1 MSVRS
6 RAADTRAR
14 AKAYAERVEASRQAH
29 GSVDAAFRIF
39 DRDSEIGGGLMAG
52 SLAYRLFIW
61 LLPFALVIVGGIGF
75 AAGAA
80 DETPASAARS
90 LGLRGVI
97 ASSVA
102 EASRGTSRWYAIAI
116 GIPILIWASRGL
128 LRALVVVHRLVWGD
142 PRHVVPKATLVSTLR
157 FLGMFLLYVLLR
169 ELASNVGTWTGS
181 YVLKALVGL
190 VSMFG
195 WWLLVSLQLP
205 HRGTSWQALVPGA
218 ILVAVGLELLSDVG
232 AYLIATRVDS
242 SQSAYGVLGV
252 AAGLL
257 FTLFVVS
264 RIVVAAAVVN
274 VTIWD
279 GRRRPD

>member
-1 MSVRS
+1 MVR
-6 RAADTRAR
+6 
-14 AKAYAERVEASRQAH
+14 
-29 GSVDAAFRIF
+29 
-39 DRDSEIGGGLMAG
+39 DRD
-52 SLAYRLFIW
+52 R
-61 LLPFALVIVGGIGF
+61 
-75 AAGAA
+75 
-80 DETPASAARS
+80 D
-90 LGLRGVI
+90 
-97 ASSVA
+97 
-102 EASRGTSRWYAIAI
+102 
-116 GIPILIWASRGL
+116 PILIWASRGL

-142 PRHVVPKATLVSTLR
+142 PRHVVPKATLLSTFR
-157 FLGMFLLYVLLR
+157 FLGMFLLYFLLR
-169 ELASNVGTWTGS
+169 ELASNVGAWTGS
-181 YVLKALVGL
+181 FVLKTLVGL

-205 HRGTSWQALVPGA
+205 HRGTSWRALVPGA

>member
-1 MSVRS
+1 
-6 RAADTRAR
+6 
-14 AKAYAERVEASRQAH
+14 
-29 GSVDAAFRIF
+29 
-39 DRDSEIGGGLMAG
+39 
-52 SLAYRLFIW
+52 
-61 LLPFALVIVGGIGF
+61 
-75 AAGAA
+75 
-80 DETPASAARS
+80 
-90 LGLRGVI
+90 
-97 ASSVA
+97 
-102 EASRGTSRWYAIAI
+102 
-116 GIPILIWASRGL
+116 
-128 LRALVVVHRLVWGD
+128 VWGD
-142 PRHVVPKATLVSTLR
+142 PTARGAQGNAGLDFQVPRHVPP
-157 FLGMFLLYVLLR
+157 LLPPR

-181 YVLKALVGL
+181 FVLKTLVGL

-205 HRGTSWQALVPGA
+205 HRGTSWRALVPGA

>member
-1 MSVRS
+1 
-6 RAADTRAR
+6 
-14 AKAYAERVEASRQAH
+14 
-29 GSVDAAFRIF
+29 
-39 DRDSEIGGGLMAG
+39 
-52 SLAYRLFIW
+52 
-61 LLPFALVIVGGIGF
+61 
-75 AAGAA
+75 
-80 DETPASAARS
+80 
-90 LGLRGVI
+90 
-97 ASSVA
+97 
-102 EASRGTSRWYAIAI
+102 
-116 GIPILIWASRGL
+116 
-128 LRALVVVHRLVWGD
+128 
-142 PRHVVPKATLVSTLR
+142 
-157 FLGMFLLYVLLR
+157 
-169 ELASNVGTWTGS
+169 
-181 YVLKALVGL
+181 
-190 VSMFG
+190 MFG

-205 HRGTSWQALVPGA
+205 HRGTSWRALVPGA